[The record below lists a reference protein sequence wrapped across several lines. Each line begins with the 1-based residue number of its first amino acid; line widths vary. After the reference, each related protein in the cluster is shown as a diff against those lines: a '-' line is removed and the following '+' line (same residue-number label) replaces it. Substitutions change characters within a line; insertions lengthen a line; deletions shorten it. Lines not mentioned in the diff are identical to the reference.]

1 MQSRFKA
8 AALVAVLAALSVAIT
23 GCGQLNM
30 LQARKTIKEAHIL
43 YNQQDWKRAAEMYEE
58 TIKYDPDQNQAY
70 FYLAN
75 SYDNMYKPSRKG
87 DPENDAYLTKAIEY
101 YRKASQVA
109 PDPKTRTLALQYLV
123 AAYGADKL
131 NDPGQA
137 EPLVQEMIK
146 LDPTEPSNYYVL
158 AKMYEDAGMY
168 DRTEETLLKAKEARP
183 NDPGVYMQ
191 LARFYNDMGEFEK
204 TMEAHYDRVK
214 VEPNNPEGYYTIA
227 VFFWDKVNKDFRL
240 RDAEK
245 RDYLNRGMEAANKAL
260 ELNPNYIDALVYKGL
275 ILRSQALLEKETATQ
290 NALLTEARQISE
302 RVDVLRKKKA
312 AGEQVK

>member
-23 GCGQLNM
+23 GCGQLNV
-30 LQARKTIKEAHIL
+30 LQARKSIKEAHIL
-43 YNQQDWKRAAEMYEE
+43 YAQQDWKRAAEKYEQ
-58 TIKYDPDQNQAY
+58 TINYDPDQNQAY

-75 SYDNMYKPSRKG
+75 SYDNLFKPSRKG
-87 DPENDAYLTKAIEY
+87 DPVNDGYLTKAVEFY
-101 YRKASQVA
+101 HKASQVS

-137 EPLVQEMIK
+137 EPLVQEMIR
-146 LDPTEPSNYYVL
+146 LEPTEPSNYYVL

-183 NDPGVYMQ
+183 NDPGVYAQ
-191 LARFYNDMGEFEK
+191 LARFYNDMGDFDK
-204 TMEAHYDRVK
+204 TMAAHYDRVK
-214 VEPNNPEGYYTIA
+214 VEPNNPEGYYTIS

-240 RDAEK
+240 KEPEK
-245 RDYLNRGMEAANKAL
+245 RTYLSQGLEAANKAL

-275 ILRSQALLEKETATQ
+275 ILRSQALIEKEPSKQ
-290 NALLTEARQISE
+290 
-302 RVDVLRKKKA
+302 
-312 AGEQVK
+312 